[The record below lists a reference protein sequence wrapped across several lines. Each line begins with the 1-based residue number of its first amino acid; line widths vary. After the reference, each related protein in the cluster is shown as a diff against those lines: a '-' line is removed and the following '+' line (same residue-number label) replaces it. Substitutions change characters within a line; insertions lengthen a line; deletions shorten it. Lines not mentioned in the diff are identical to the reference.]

1 MYRLRTMWLKLY
13 SKLRKLLTAQMWNKK
28 QCKHRLWKHA
38 NVPGKWLLYQQLIY
52 ILWIFGSGDYFY
64 FRWKVGNVCY
74 DIVNSDESN
83 KQAILVVWKTIKKVL
98 CYDLYNNSQRRQ
110 KSLKL
115 QLNSSYDEFLKT
127 SWKSEYTLVK
137 RDT

>member
-1 MYRLRTMWLKLY
+1 M
-13 SKLRKLLTAQMWNKK
+13 
-28 QCKHRLWKHA
+28 
-38 NVPGKWLLYQQLIY
+38 LYQQLIY
-52 ILWIFGSGDYFY
+52 ILWIFGSGDHFC
-64 FRWKVGNVCY
+64 FCWKVGNACY

-83 KQAILVVWKTIKKVL
+83 KQALWVVWKTIKKVL

-110 KSLKL
+110 KSSTL
-115 QLNSSYDEFLKT
+115 QLNSSYEFLKI